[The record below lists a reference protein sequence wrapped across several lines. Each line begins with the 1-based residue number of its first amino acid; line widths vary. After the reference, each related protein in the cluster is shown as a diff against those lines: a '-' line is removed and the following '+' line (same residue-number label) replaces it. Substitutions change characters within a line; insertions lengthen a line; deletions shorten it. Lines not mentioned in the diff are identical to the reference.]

1 MAGNDLSAALARTL
15 AALRAERGWSL
26 DQLAARSGVSKGVL
40 VSLEQAR
47 SNPNLATLARVGDA
61 FGLPVTRLLDVPP
74 EPGVR
79 ITGRQDARTLVSTH
93 PSIQPNESSQTP
105 KTSLLRTPPP

>member
-1 MAGNDLSAALARTL
+1 MTDIASQVARTL
-15 AALRAERGWSL
+15 QALRTERGWSL

-79 ITGRQDARTLVSTH
+79 ITGRQDARTLWHGATGGSGTIIAATEA
-93 PSIQPNESSQTP
+93 PWAA
-105 KTSLLRTPPP
+105 